1 MRILILANK
10 DLASNLAINLLLNAA
25 PQHTY
30 SILLSSKVGSTSDL
44 PAQLNELA
52 FFEQHLFNDIIFQL
66 ANKLDKKGSHCLDS
80 FDGLKQKGIA
90 VANISHINQAAGV
103 TAVAAF
109 KPNLIVSIRFG
120 QILQQPIIDI
130 PEFGVIN
137 LHSGLLPNYR
147 GVMATFWAMLNQETE
162 YGTSLHYID
171 SNKIDA
177 GNIISM
183 TKHPLDCKKSY
194 LYNVLS
200 LYSAGAKQIVDSIKE
215 IEQGLDLKSKPMDIN
230 RGNYFSHPDDK
241 ALNRFNEQG
250 NRLLDYSEIVEFAK
264 WYYQTPFDLT

>member
-66 ANKLDKKGSHCLDS
+66 ANKLDKRGSHCLDS
-80 FDGLKQKGIA
+80 FDGLKQQGIA
-90 VANISHINQAAGV
+90 VADIRHINQTAGV

-109 KPNLIVSIRFG
+109 KPNLILSIRFG

-147 GVMATFWAMLNQETE
+147 GVMATFWAMLNNEKE
-162 YGTSLHYID
+162 FGTTLHFID
-171 SNKIDA
+171 SSKIDA
-177 GNIISM
+177 GNIISSASA
-183 TKHPLDCKKSY
+183 KIDYQRSY

-200 LYSAGAKQIVDSIKE
+200 LYPQGAMQIADAIE
-215 IEQGLDLKSKPMDIN
+215 IIEQQQPLKSVAMEIQK
-230 RGNYFSHPDDK
+230 GNYFSHPDEDSLK
-241 ALNRFNEQG
+241 DFVSQG
-250 NRLLDYSEIVEFAK
+250 NRLLDYSEIAEFAK
-264 WYYQTPFDLT
+264 WFYLTPFDLP